1 MTFLWT
7 FADDFLDV
15 IERAVKVGI
24 KKVISYN
31 EMALKFLAAF

>member
-7 FADDFLDV
+7 FTDDFLDV
-15 IERAVKVGI
+15 VERAVKIGI

-31 EMALKFLAAF
+31 KISLIF